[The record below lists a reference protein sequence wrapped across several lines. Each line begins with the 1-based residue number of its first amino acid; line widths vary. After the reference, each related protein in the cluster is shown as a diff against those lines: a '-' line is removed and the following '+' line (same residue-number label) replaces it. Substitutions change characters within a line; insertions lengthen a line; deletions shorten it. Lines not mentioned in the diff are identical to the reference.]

1 MKTHWKRT
9 SEFIHLKVWSLTAV
23 PTPALLPGLLVLR
36 AGVLRNR
43 KQQAVEAVVLSRAAS
58 GKSRLCVDSG
68 SQS

>member
-1 MKTHWKRT
+1 M
-9 SEFIHLKVWSLTAV
+9 
-23 PTPALLPGLLVLR
+23 PGLLVLR